1 MEYMTQAE
9 LTRVMVVAK
18 EQNEL
23 HWQAMLTAFY
33 FGLRVSEVTR
43 ILGEDVQDGQL
54 RVKRL
59 KRSETTL
66 QPLPATDGTP
76 AFDLR
81 LGALARAAGP
91 RGRVFPLSRQRCD
104 QFMKRYCR
112 LAGVHRAKAHLHTMK
127 HSIAMAIWHK
137 THQPG
142 QIKAYL
148 GHKSMSSTMQYL
160 NESDSLQAQA
170 AVSSL
175 AF

>member
-9 LTRVMVVAK
+9 LTRLMNVARQ
-18 EQNEL
+18 ENEL

-33 FGLRVSEVTR
+33 FGLRVSELIN

-54 RVKRL
+54 RVRRL

-66 QPLPATDGTP
+66 QRIPDTKGSP
-76 AFDLR
+76 AFELR
-81 LGALARAAGP
+81 LSDLAQKAGP
-91 RGRVFPLSRQRCD
+91 RCRIFPISRQRCD

-112 LAGVHRAKAHLHTMK
+112 LAGIHRAKAHLHTMK
-127 HSIAMAIWHK
+127 HSIAMAIWYR

-160 NESDSLQAQA
+160 NESDSLQAQE
-170 AVSSL
+170 AVSAL

>member
-9 LTRVMVVAK
+9 LTRVMTVGMR
-18 EQNEL
+18 ENEL

-33 FGLRVSEVTR
+33 FGLRVSEVIG
-43 ILGEDVQDGQL
+43 ILGEDVEDGQL

-59 KRSETTL
+59 KRSEATL
-66 QPLPATDGTP
+66 QKLPKTDGSP
-76 AFDLR
+76 VFELR
-81 LGALARAAGP
+81 LATLALKAGP

-112 LAGVHRAKAHLHTMK
+112 LAGLHRAKAHFHCYK
-127 HSIAMAIWHK
+127 HSIAMAIWQR

-170 AVSSL
+170 AVSAL
-175 AF
+175 GF